1 MNPARSAAAGARISW
16 RATPYVARMMDVR
29 PLPISPALSSAA
41 LGVAALLALAASPGV
56 LPAEAGRA
64 VHGGFGWLCHQIP
77 ERSPHLGG
85 VPWALCHRCV
95 GILAGVLA
103 GLVVAPV
110 LPARALAVLA
120 HLRPGRV
127 VVLALVPLAVDW
139 SLGAFGVWAN
149 TPVSRLA
156 TGAVFGA
163 AAGLVLALALR
174 PAAPAPSSPNL
185 LAS

>member
-1 MNPARSAAAGARISW
+1 MTDA
-16 RATPYVARMMDVR
+16 R
-29 PLPISPALSSAA
+29 PLPVSPALASAA
-41 LGVAALLALAASPGV
+41 FGVAALLVLAASPGV
-56 LPAEAGRA
+56 LPPETARA

-103 GLVVAPV
+103 GLAGAPG
-110 LPARALAVLA
+110 LSARALAALA

-156 TGAVFGA
+156 TGAVFGT

-174 PAAPAPSSPNL
+174 PTVSAPSSPNL